1 MHCSIK
7 KYYRVRT
14 ININFKSMKIQIYLF
29 YSIKARSVWWY
40 SCPKIKQE
48 KERGNWNKQQ
58 KVWYAYHCFK
68 THLLKAYFT
77 SLLLSQL
84 MANGRLITYPVTGV
98 HAQYLVEKERQL
110 VSFPEAVPIQVLNMA
125 VKTVLGD
132 TLKQKPSPATTGS
145 VQVILVFFFLNQII
159 QNYIC
164 LLYEYCLYIL
174 WSFIWIIPVVM

>member
-14 ININFKSMKIQIYLF
+14 ININFKSMKIQIYIF

-40 SCPKIKQE
+40 SCPKIKHE

-125 VKTVLGD
+125 AKTVLGD

-145 VQVILVFFFLNQII
+145 VQVILVFFFNQII

-174 WSFIWIIPVVM
+174 WSFIWIIPGVM

>member
-1 MHCSIK
+1 
-7 KYYRVRT
+7 
-14 ININFKSMKIQIYLF
+14 
-29 YSIKARSVWWY
+29 
-40 SCPKIKQE
+40 
-48 KERGNWNKQQ
+48 
-58 KVWYAYHCFK
+58 
-68 THLLKAYFT
+68 
-77 SLLLSQL
+77 

-125 VKTVLGD
+125 AKTVLGD

-145 VQVILVFFFLNQII
+145 VQVILVFFFYQII

-174 WSFIWIIPVVM
+174 